1 MHEVIGRA
9 SSPDDATTCGQAW
22 GEEEEEE
29 EEEEENTAQPGPRSS
44 TTTQVGDEP
53 STSIHPLVEVYKYQV
68 AGPPGG
74 PNDILVHQ
82 SMEGRCSPCH
92 VPGKYRAFFKCI
104 WRIGSQ
110 AISSSL
116 FLSFWFEGMYYLR
129 NVFISLKKKLWTTFL
144 NPSIWNLGSEIV

>member
-68 AGPPGG
+68 AGPRMAFLCIKAWKEDARHAMSQE
-74 PNDILVHQ
+74 NTEHFLNVFEELVHKQ
-82 SMEGRCSPCH
+82 SAHHC
-92 VPGKYRAFFKCI
+92 F
-104 WRIGSQ
+104 
-110 AISSSL
+110 
-116 FLSFWFEGMYYLR
+116 
-129 NVFISLKKKLWTTFL
+129 
-144 NPSIWNLGSEIV
+144 